1 MESLR
6 KNHPACT
13 IGPWAL
19 IYEWTDA
26 LLGSRVTT
34 CGKGIHW
41 RFAGLYE
48 RIHLDSSTW
57 ELIFGENVLQERS
70 QRSAEINIRYVD
82 YPRICIDVCSGTK
95 LFWRKHKDLVL
106 LTLVHCTKASQLPLK
121 KQKEIRKSVKINFF
135 EINLSRSFRTLPKN
149 SLAKYELQTRRFQ
162 LDPLIQTAALS
173 EPSMNSL
180 TAEPSWSMVQCKKN
194 HRVEGENRESK
205 M

>member
-1 MESLR
+1 MSLYCERWGESRRDVGGPRRIGDLR
-6 KNHPACT
+6 
-13 IGPWAL
+13 L
-19 IYEWTDA
+19 
-26 LLGSRVTT
+26 R
-34 CGKGIHW
+34 GKGIHW

-162 LDPLIQTAALS
+162 LDPLIRTVVLS
-173 EPSMNSL
+173 KPSMKFLSSACCTFRMYFL
-180 TAEPSWSMVQCKKN
+180 PF
-194 HRVEGENRESK
+194 
-205 M
+205 